1 MSSSPRLSTRRGAPS
16 TGAFTLVELLVVM
29 AVIMI
34 LAALAMPTLSQAT
47 GQARTVNCLSN
58 LRQIVAALRSYATN
72 NGHFMTGI
80 QGGCKPDDQPT
91 WLFDRDPDRT
101 SNEEIFADVPT
112 KGQLYPYYQQP
123 ELVLCPADREGNGK
137 FSYAIPQNLAFRI
150 TAQVKFPSE
159 RPHILEEHP
168 GYHMGGVYNG
178 ALVAGCPDAKGAS
191 AAPTARPTATAGR
204 RPERSSTPTRT
215 SSTTS
220 RGSPR
225 ASSRPSPGDSPAAGR
240 PETPPAFRRPP

>member
-178 ALVAGCPDAKGAS
+178 ALVEHGGLSRREGGFGCTDRTANRHSGK
-191 AAPTARPTATAGR
+191 TARAFFDTHADLFHYEPGLTASEFETEPWGFACGW
-204 RPERSSTPTRT
+204 TP
-215 SSTTS
+215 
-220 RGSPR
+220 
-225 ASSRPSPGDSPAAGR
+225 
-240 PETPPAFRRPP
+240 